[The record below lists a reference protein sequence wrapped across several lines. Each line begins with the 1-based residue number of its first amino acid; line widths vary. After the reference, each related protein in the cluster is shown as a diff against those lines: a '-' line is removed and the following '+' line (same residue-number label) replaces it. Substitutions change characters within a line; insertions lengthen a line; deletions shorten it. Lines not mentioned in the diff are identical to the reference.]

1 MDCEKVQSLISEHSV
16 GLIGGRRKSE
26 IEAHLASCP
35 ACAAELDKLQK
46 VLLLVEGLDA
56 KEPPAGLWNGVY
68 NRITEPIGVWD
79 RARRTIR
86 RRTAGW
92 SVGFAA
98 AALALIML
106 FTRTHDTSS
115 TYVANEYIQG
125 HAAYA
130 SQELLADQAALNSVV
145 AVAYREQVGGGHQ

>member
-1 MDCEKVQSLISEHSV
+1 MDCEKVQSLISEYSV
-16 GLIGGRRKSE
+16 GMMGGRRKSE

-46 VLLLVEGLDA
+46 VLLLVDGLDA

-68 NRITEPIGVWD
+68 NRIINPEP
-79 RARRTIR
+79 RAWRQKIR
-86 RRTAGW
+86 RRVAGW

-98 AALALIML
+98 AALALMMI
-106 FTRTHDTSS
+106 FTRSHNTGN
-115 TYVANEYIQG
+115 TYTASEYIQG

-130 SQELLADQAALNSVV
+130 SEELLADQAALNSVV